1 MKTLRIVNEKGCV
14 YVERNFFRRWW
25 YRLSNRFATNIE
37 AYNWIKRQR
46 NVNLVTKVTR
56 MLIINNL

>member
-25 YRLSNRFATNIE
+25 YRLSKRFATNIE
-37 AYNWIKRQR
+37 AYNRIKRHR
-46 NVNLVTKVTR
+46 NVNLVTKR
-56 MLIINNL
+56 

>member
-37 AYNWIKRQR
+37 AYNWIKRQK
-46 NVNLVTKVTR
+46 NVNLVTKR
-56 MLIINNL
+56 

>member
-25 YRLSNRFATNIE
+25 YRLSNRFVTNIE

-46 NVNLVTKVTR
+46 NVNLVTKR
-56 MLIINNL
+56 

>member
-25 YRLSNRFATNIE
+25 YRLRGGLPLTLRLTIGSSVRG
-37 AYNWIKRQR
+37 
-46 NVNLVTKVTR
+46 
-56 MLIINNL
+56 MLIW

>member
-25 YRLSNRFATNIE
+25 YRLSRRFTTNIE

-46 NVNLVTKVTR
+46 NVNLVTKR
-56 MLIINNL
+56 

>member
-25 YRLSNRFATNIE
+25 YRLSRKFDTNIE

-46 NVNLVTKVTR
+46 NVNLVTKR
-56 MLIINNL
+56 

>member
-25 YRLSNRFATNIE
+25 YRLSGSFATNIE

-46 NVNLVTKVTR
+46 NVNLVTKR
-56 MLIINNL
+56 

>member
-25 YRLSNRFATNIE
+25 YRLSRMFATNIE

-46 NVNLVTKVTR
+46 NVNLVTKR
-56 MLIINNL
+56 

>member
-25 YRLSNRFATNIE
+25 YRLPERFTSNIE
-37 AYNWIKRQR
+37 AYNWVKRQR
-46 NVNLVTKVTR
+46 GVNLITKR
-56 MLIINNL
+56 

>member
-25 YRLSNRFATNIE
+25 CRLRPVFGSNIE
-37 AYNWIKRQR
+37 AYNWVKRQGD
-46 NVNLVTKVTR
+46 VKLVTKR
-56 MLIINNL
+56 